1 MRRRKDAL
9 IGAAALAIVLVVLA
23 LGFHRLGSPANQRA
37 IAADE
42 RRVTDLRAIAQQI
55 AAQHREAPP
64 PRLAD
69 LRQSRFLH
77 LSDPVTRARYEYNL
91 KSGTTYELCATFD
104 TASAEGDE
112 RWGQLSLFWRHP
124 KGRYCYELDSSK
136 TPEW

>member
-37 IAADE
+37 IAADT
-42 RRVTDLRAIAQQI
+42 RRVTDLREIAQRI

-69 LRQSRFLH
+69 VRQSQFLH
-77 LSDPVTRARYEYNL
+77 LNDPVTRAPYEYTL
-91 KSGTTYELCATFD
+91 KSGTAYELCAAFA
-104 TASAEGDE
+104 TASGEGDE
-112 RWGQLSLFWRHP
+112 MWGQLSLFWRHP